1 MKIPTHFVLE
11 SAALTLGSA
20 VLFASFFQLNGWL
33 FADLVYRENVSW
45 VFLPAGFRII
55 LVLVLGL
62 PGALGIV
69 LGTWFIDRELLS
81 PDITWLAMLNGVI
94 SGFTPYLVM
103 KVMGRGKSSDQL
115 MRDLTTHRLLNCTLI
130 FSAANSVA
138 HQLVWVLHQGSTVNI
153 FVDVWPM
160 FIGDTLGALLMLYG
174 LKLILSRLH
183 IKQV

>member
-1 MKIPTHFVLE
+1 MKLTLQIVLE
-11 SAALTLGSA
+11 YAALTLGSA
-20 VLFASFFQLNGWL
+20 VLFACFFQVNAWL

-62 PGALGIV
+62 PGSLGIA
-69 LGTWFIDRELLS
+69 LGTWYLDRELLS
-81 PDITWLAMLNGVI
+81 TGTTRLVMLNGLV
-94 SGFTPYLVM
+94 SGFMPYLVM
-103 KVMGRGKSSDQL
+103 KFISKGKSLNQL
-115 MRDLTTHRLLNCTLI
+115 MQELTAHRLLNFTLI

-138 HQLVWVLHQGSTVNI
+138 HQLVWALHQGSTVNI
-153 FVDVWPM
+153 LVDVWPM

-174 LKLILSRLH
+174 FKLVLSRLH

>member
-1 MKIPTHFVLE
+1 MKIPIQIALE

-20 VLFASFFQLNGWL
+20 VLFASFFQFNGWL
-33 FADLVYRENVSW
+33 FADWAYRENVNW

-62 PGALGIV
+62 PGSLGIA
-69 LGTWFIDRELLS
+69 LGTWYLDRELLS
-81 PDITWLAMLNGVI
+81 TGTTWLVMLNGVV
-94 SGFTPYLVM
+94 SGFTPYVVM
-103 KVMGRGKSSDQL
+103 KVMGKGKSSDQL
-115 MRDLTTHRLLNCTLI
+115 MQELTTDRLLNCTLI

-138 HQLVWVLHQGSTVNI
+138 HQLVWALHQGPTVNI
-153 FVDVWPM
+153 LVDVWPM

-174 LKLILSRLH
+174 LKLVLSRLH